1 MKNNKDFDFIK
12 SKFEEENITAPITL
26 SENAVMTKLEKT
38 EPKKIRLYQS
48 KVFKGIMSAVA
59 CVAVV
64 FTVFAVTK
72 PYIFNDDMTTIDVE
86 PPQSQVMNTFT
97 NFEELKSSVNEI
109 MFSPYYDTGGKGG
122 GPTVNDI
129 LNYAE
134 EGGAAYDE
142 SYAETYKQ
150 VDAVDE
156 ADIIKNDGKHIYYV
170 NCGDSIVKIFTKDND
185 DMVLTSTIDDFALG
199 DYDGSYEVKESESV
213 VDLYIYDNYLVVNTI
228 KWECIDEKDD
238 YATVSYIYDVS
249 DAANP
254 KLLNSF
260 EQSGT
265 YVSSRMIGSQLY
277 MVSNDLLVPYAC
289 KTDSDY
295 LPYVC
300 NGIDG
305 KTEYLPLEDICYAEK
320 LSNSSYLVVS
330 TINIETGQK
339 TADTKALFGA
349 GSEIYCSE
357 NNMYVAIDELQW
369 KTLED
374 GNEFAD
380 SELQLVK
387 IKLSESDIKFVAEC
401 KIPGRTVNQFS
412 MDEKDGK
419 LRVATTSYNKDGKEI
434 NNLFVFDEN
443 LKKIGELTGFAE
455 DESIR
460 AVRFIGDTAYVITY
474 KDIDP
479 LFVIDVSDPANPQM
493 KGEVEIT
500 GFSSLLVPV
509 DNNTLLG
516 IGYSTENE
524 NGMESTDGLKLA
536 LFDVSNPEK
545 PQVLDSY
552 VMKNAY
558 SEAQY
563 NHHAI
568 TVNYAEGYFAIP
580 CDWSDNEYSD
590 SETGAIII
598 TAKNGKIEIT
608 NRFSIDTN
616 TTANR
621 CTYIDDTFYIFDYL
635 GDVFSFNLSE

>member
-26 SENAVMTKLEKT
+26 SENAVMTRLEKT

-64 FTVFAVTK
+64 FTVLAVTK
-72 PYIFNDDMTTIDVE
+72 PYIFNNDMTTIDVE

-97 NFEELKSSVNEI
+97 DFEELKSSVNEI

-122 GPTVNDI
+122 GPTDNDI

-170 NCGDSIVKIFTKDND
+170 NSGDSIVKIFTKDND

-249 DAANP
+249 DASNP

-260 EQSGT
+260 AQSGT

-300 NGIDG
+300 NGIHG
-305 KTEYLPLEDICYAEK
+305 KAEYLPLEDICYAEK

-369 KTLED
+369 KALED

-401 KIPGRTVNQFS
+401 KMPGRTVNQFS

-598 TAKNGKIEIT
+598 KAENGKIEIT

-621 CTYIDDTFYIFDYL
+621 CSYIDDTFYIFDYL